1 MVFVKNWKFKNCF
14 VLIKRS
20 LEEVSGDNLYS
31 KNAIPNKKTVDLNK
45 KNAFIYTLLSHFNHN
60 GYKNISTPQPDT

>member
-20 LEEVSGDNLYS
+20 LEEVSGDNLYN

-45 KNAFIYTLLSHFNHN
+45 KWFHNTLYYL
-60 GYKNISTPQPDT
+60 T

>member
-20 LEEVSGDNLYS
+20 LEEVSGDNLDS
-31 KNAIPNKKTVDLNK
+31 KNAIQNNKTVDPNKKCLHN
-45 KNAFIYTLLSHFNHN
+45 TLYYL
-60 GYKNISTPQPDT
+60 T

>member
-20 LEEVSGDNLYS
+20 LDEVSGDNLYS

-45 KNAFIYTLLSHFNHN
+45 KMLS
-60 GYKNISTPQPDT
+60 

>member
-14 VLIKRS
+14 VLIKKS

-45 KNAFIYTLLSHFNHN
+45 KCFHNTLYYLTWITMVT
-60 GYKNISTPQPDT
+60 KI